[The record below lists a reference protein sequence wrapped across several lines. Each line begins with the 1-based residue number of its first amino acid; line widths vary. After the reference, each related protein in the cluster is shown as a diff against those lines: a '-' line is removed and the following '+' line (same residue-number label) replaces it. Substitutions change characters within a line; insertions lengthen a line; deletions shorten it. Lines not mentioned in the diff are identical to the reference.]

1 MARKAMVLKQQKQP
15 KYSTQAYT
23 RCKIC
28 GRPHAYLRK
37 FGICRICFRELA
49 YNPWRKKSKL
59 VKSSVSYKKR
69 IDF

>member
-28 GRPHAYLRK
+28 GDRMLTLESLVFAVYALENWLTK
-37 FGICRICFRELA
+37 
-49 YNPWRKKSKL
+49 
-59 VKSSVSYKKR
+59 VKSLA
-69 IDF
+69 

>member
-37 FGICRICFRELA
+37 FGICRIWLT
-49 YNPWRKKSKL
+49 K
-59 VKSSVSYKKR
+59 VKSLA
-69 IDF
+69 

>member
-1 MARKAMVLKQQKQP
+1 MARKAMVLKQQRQP

-37 FGICRICFRELA
+37 FGICLICFRELA
-49 YNPWRKKSKL
+49 YKGLIPGVIKASW
-59 VKSSVSYKKR
+59 
-69 IDF
+69 

>member
-37 FGICRICFRELA
+37 FGIAVYALENWLT
-49 YNPWRKKSKL
+49 K
-59 VKSSVSYKKR
+59 VKSLA
-69 IDF
+69 

>member
-28 GRPHAYLRK
+28 GRPQLTLESLVFAVYALENWLTK
-37 FGICRICFRELA
+37 
-49 YNPWRKKSKL
+49 
-59 VKSSVSYKKR
+59 VKSLA
-69 IDF
+69 